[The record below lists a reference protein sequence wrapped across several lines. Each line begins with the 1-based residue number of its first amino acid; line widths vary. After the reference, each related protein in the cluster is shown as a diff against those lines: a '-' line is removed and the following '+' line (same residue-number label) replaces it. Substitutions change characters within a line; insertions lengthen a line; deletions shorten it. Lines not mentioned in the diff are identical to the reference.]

1 MGKVNLLSIF
11 NIIYFIILILLFA
24 SYYYYNQHIVK
35 QLYTTLGGRIIIVL
49 LILFGCTI
57 HIGVGLVVLLLVL
70 IFKPV
75 VVQEGLTLPRAKV
88 IANNRN
94 MSDDSTT
101 NSTSTSTTGVDRIGI
116 ADSIRARPS
125 KSLPA
130 TTSTSSDNVEP
141 FSNFSSTLRGGNIY
155 K

>member
-1 MGKVNLLSIF
+1 MMR
-11 NIIYFIILILLFA
+11 
-24 SYYYYNQHIVK
+24 

-57 HIGVGLVVLLLVL
+57 HIGVGLGVLLLILV
-70 IFKPV
+70 FKPM
-75 VVQEGLTLPRAKV
+75 VVQEGLTIPRAKAIV
-88 IANNRN
+88 NNSN
-94 MSDDSTT
+94 LSNDSTT
-101 NSTSTSTTGVDRIGI
+101 SSTSTSTTGVDRIGI

-130 TTSTSSDNVEP
+130 TTTSTSSDNVEP
-141 FSNFSSTLRGGNIY
+141 FSDFSSTLRGGNIY